1 MDNQR
6 FHAYRHDL
14 NEDPA
19 GAYDTENRD
28 GVYSY
33 SKRTHQENPAHKN
46 SVKSSKRG
54 YSLSLSLIGL
64 LLVAAFLL
72 SNSGVFDGGTYF
84 NPKNYSHESPSNHT
98 VVAESAKNDKHMS
111 VYSAAA
117 RNDAKAMSITDI
129 SKVGKPS
136 VVAIST
142 EKNINLNAYFK
153 IPMPVS
159 GSGFF
164 ISEDGYI
171 ATNNHIIEGA
181 NNIKV
186 HTDSGDFYDAE
197 LVGAD
202 PYSDLAV
209 IKVKARDNEKFPA
222 VNFGKSADLEVGELA
237 VAIGNPAGILE
248 GSVTAG
254 IISALER
261 TIDIGGLEL
270 KVLQTDAAINSG
282 NSGGALFNSY
292 GEVIGVNTAKLSG
305 GRGGSFEGISFAIPS
320 DVAWPIL
327 EELILHG
334 EVVSRVQLGI
344 VGRGFG
350 ADFARLYNIADRP
363 GVLVSEVLK
372 DSSADKAGILP
383 GDFIVELDGKVTDS
397 IEAVNNMKKNW
408 AIGDTIEVVYFRKGE
423 KVTSE
428 MTLEGVPTKEEV
440 EAKETESEL

>member
-1 MDNQR
+1 MDNER
-6 FHAYRHDL
+6 FHAYKHGL
-14 NEDPA
+14 SKNSPE
-19 GAYDTENRD
+19 AYNTENRD
-28 GVYSY
+28 GVYSF
-33 SKRTHQENPAHKN
+33 SHSIDKGKSEQENLE
-46 SVKSSKRG
+46 KSRKRG
-54 YSLSLSLIGL
+54 YPLSLGIMSLVLVFTFL
-64 LLVAAFLL
+64 LTNSAIFGGASIFKPENATQVSSNYHTVAAE
-72 SNSGVFDGGTYF
+72 V
-84 NPKNYSHESPSNHT
+84 
-98 VVAESAKNDKHMS
+98 AKNDKHMS
-111 VYSAAA
+111 VYSAAV
-117 RNDAKAMSITDI
+117 REDEKAMSITDI

-142 EKNINLNAYFK
+142 ERSVNINAYFR

-171 ATNNHIIEGA
+171 ATNNHVIEGS
-181 NNIKV
+181 NSIKV
-186 HTDSGDFYDAE
+186 HTDSGDLYDAE
-197 LVGAD
+197 VIGAD
-202 PYSDLAV
+202 PQSDLAV
-209 IKVKARDNEKFPA
+209 IKIEAREKEKFPA
-222 VNFGKSADLEVGELA
+222 VKFGKSSDLEVGELA

-292 GEVIGVNTAKLSG
+292 AEVIGVNTAKLSG

-327 EELILHG
+327 QELILHG

-344 VGRGFG
+344 VGRGLSG
-350 ADFARLYNIADRP
+350 DFARLYNIADRP
-363 GVLVSEVLK
+363 GILVSEVLEGT
-372 DSSADKAGILP
+372 SADKAGILP
-383 GDFIVELDGKVTDS
+383 GDFIVELDGKVVES
-397 IEAVNNMKKNW
+397 IDAVNNMKKYW
-408 AIGDTIEVVYFRKGE
+408 TIGDTIEIVYFRKGE

-428 MTLEGVPTKEEV
+428 MTLEGVQIEEPEV
-440 EAKETESEL
+440 KETESEL